1 LYRLGSISIE
11 EIESIIGPIQI
22 RNNKESA
29 PNAPGMLSRH
39 YAPKTKNTCWWCWIR
54 IEKISKCK
62 VGLLVFQDTITN
74 LQHVVTE
81 VLSKGDLKEATAH
94 LYAAMH
100 RLDNQN

>member
-1 LYRLGSISIE
+1 
-11 EIESIIGPIQI
+11 
-22 RNNKESA
+22 
-29 PNAPGMLSRH
+29 MLQRQNDTVDD
-39 YAPKTKNTCWWCWIR
+39 AELELK
-54 IEKISKCK
+54 KISKCK

-100 RLDNQN
+100 RLDNH